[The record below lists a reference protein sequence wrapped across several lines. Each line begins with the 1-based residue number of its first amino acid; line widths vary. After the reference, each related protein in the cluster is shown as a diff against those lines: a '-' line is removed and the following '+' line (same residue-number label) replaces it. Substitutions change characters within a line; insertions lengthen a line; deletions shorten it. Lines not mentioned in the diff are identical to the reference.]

1 MTESL
6 PAEMA
11 EMTLQRS
18 SRDAD
23 DLQARL
29 TAWLGEVL
37 PEDSR
42 PAVTVHDG
50 IQANGMSSET
60 VLLAITA
67 SEDGERATR
76 EYVARV
82 APAPGDVPV
91 FPEYRL
97 TDQYD
102 AMRLAG
108 ELAGVPVPPVGLNE
122 PTGDVLGTP
131 FFLMTRLDGAVP
143 PDVLPYPFG
152 DNWLFDASPEQQAR
166 LQRSTVEVLARLHG
180 IPDAAARFAFLDPAV
195 TGHDG
200 ATPLARNLAKT
211 RAWYDYAIAATDAR
225 QADGVG
231 ESRPASPRSPLIE
244 RGLAWLEANLP
255 VDEGEPVLV
264 WGDARIG
271 NMMFRDFEPVAVLDW
286 EMATLGPRE
295 MDLAWLVF
303 AHQVFQEIAT
313 MLGLPGMPD
322 FLAADDVVATYREIS
337 GVEPGD
343 LTWHLVHAAVNWG
356 CVFLRTSARQIH
368 FGEIERPDDP
378 ESVFHHRPLFE
389 RLLEE
394 VGA

>member
-1 MTESL
+1 MTQSPP
-6 PAEMA
+6 PAD
-11 EMTLQRS
+11 MTLQRS

-23 DLQARL
+23 DVRARL
-29 TAWLGEVL
+29 TGWLATVL
-37 PEDSR
+37 PEGAD
-42 PAVTVHDG
+42 PEVTVHEG
-50 IQANGMSSET
+50 IQTNGMSSET
-60 VLLAITA
+60 VLLGVTA
-67 SEDGERATR
+67 TEDGRRVTK

-82 APAPGDVPV
+82 APAAGDLPV
-91 FPEYRL
+91 FAEYRL

-122 PTGDVLGTP
+122 TTGEVLGTP
-131 FFLMTRLDGAVP
+131 FFLMERLDGAVP

-166 LQRSTVEVLARLHG
+166 LQRTSVEVLAKLHG
-180 IPDAAARFAFLDPAV
+180 IPAAATTFAFLDPAV
-195 TGHDG
+195 TGHEG

-211 RAWYDYAIAATDAR
+211 RAWYDYAITTR
-225 QADGVG
+225 
-231 ESRPASPRSPLIE
+231 EASPRSPLIE
-244 RGLAWLEANLP
+244 RGLDWLEANLP
-255 VDEGEPVLV
+255 ADEGEPVLV
-264 WGDARIG
+264 WGDSRIG
-271 NMMFRDFEPVAVLDW
+271 NMMYRDFEPVAVLDW

-295 MDLAWLVF
+295 MDLAWMVF

-322 FLAADDVVATYREIS
+322 FLATDDVVATYRELT
-337 GVEPGD
+337 GVETGD
-343 LTWHLVHAAVNWG
+343 LTWYLLHAAVNWG

-368 FGEIERPDDP
+368 FGEIEVPADP